1 MMSGKLNVRLVKNHN
16 ALFDFQWVILKLWQ
30 EFLKS
35 NFHFSSLDNDWVSYI
50 ARSTVST
57 GKYCDNHREND
68 IKLYFQLVLIHLY
81 LKSKLQ
87 QISPYTEMFII

>member
-16 ALFDFQWVILKLWQ
+16 VLFDFQWVILTSTKYG

-35 NFHFSSLDNDWVSYI
+35 NFHCSSLDNDWVWLSYI

-57 GKYCDNHREND
+57 GKYCDNDREND
-68 IKLYFQLVLIHLY
+68 IKLYFQLVLIHL
-81 LKSKLQ
+81 
-87 QISPYTEMFII
+87 